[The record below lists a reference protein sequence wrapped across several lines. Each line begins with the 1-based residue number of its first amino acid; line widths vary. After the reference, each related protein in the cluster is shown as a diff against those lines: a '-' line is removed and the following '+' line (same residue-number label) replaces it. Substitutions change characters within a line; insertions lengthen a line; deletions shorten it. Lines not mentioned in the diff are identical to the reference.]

1 MRSRLLFL
9 TVLLIIICASCQPKK
24 KTEPEKETVT
34 GATYTNPLRERGAEP
49 WAVFYEGKYY
59 YTQGSESR
67 IMLWETSDITNL
79 NDSLRKPVW
88 IPTDP
93 SNSHHLW
100 APEMHRINNK
110 WYIYFAADDGN
121 MDNHQI
127 YVIENEADIPTEG
140 KFVMKGRIP
149 TDKDNNWAIHALSLI
164 HI

>member
-1 MRSRLLFL
+1 MKSRLLL
-9 TVLLIIICASCQPKK
+9 LAVLLVIICASCQPKK
-24 KTEPEKETVT
+24 KTEPEKEAVT

-49 WAVFYEGKYY
+49 WAVFHEGKYY
-59 YTQGSESR
+59 YTQGAESR
-67 IMLWETSDITNL
+67 IVLWETSDITNL

-127 YVIENEADIPTEG
+127 YVIENEADFPTEG
-140 KFVMKGRIP
+140 
-149 TDKDNNWAIHALSLI
+149 
-164 HI
+164 

>member
-1 MRSRLLFL
+1 MKSRLLL
-9 TVLLIIICASCQPKK
+9 LAVLLVIICASCQPKK
-24 KTEPEKETVT
+24 KTEPEKEAIT

-49 WAVFYEGKYY
+49 WAVFYKGKYY

-100 APEMHRINNK
+100 APEMHRFNN
-110 WYIYFAADDGN
+110 
-121 MDNHQI
+121 
-127 YVIENEADIPTEG
+127 
-140 KFVMKGRIP
+140 
-149 TDKDNNWAIHALSLI
+149 
-164 HI
+164 